1 MKRTFLALTLCL
13 LPAISAPA
21 ADWYILCVK
30 VKVPEGSACVKCSEI
45 FRVFSEVR
53 PSGGCTA
60 IGMRPL
66 VFPTRQEALEW
77 KKTNCTC
84 P

>member
-1 MKRTFLALTLCL
+1 MKRALFALALFVL
-13 LPAISAPA
+13 LVVPAAA

-30 VKVPEGSACVKCSEI
+30 LKVAESGACVKCSEI
-45 FRVFSEVR
+45 FRVFSEIR

-77 KKTNCTC
+77 KKTNCSC